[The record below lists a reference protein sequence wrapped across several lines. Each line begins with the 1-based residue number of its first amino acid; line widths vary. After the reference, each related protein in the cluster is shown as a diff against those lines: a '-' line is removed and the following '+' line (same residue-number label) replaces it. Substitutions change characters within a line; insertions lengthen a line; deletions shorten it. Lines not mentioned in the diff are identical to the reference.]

1 MKEIS
6 SLLEPLG
13 AGALTPGGL
22 GGADISRLVLAGVPL
37 FAVLQEASRYF
48 DLHHTP
54 NDTFD
59 KIDVP
64 SLDRMTAAVAAF
76 AYVAA
81 FAKEPFEKIPTDKR
95 KLPEF

>member
-13 AGALTPGGL
+13 ASELTPDGL
-22 GGADISRLVLAGVPL
+22 GGADISPLVLSGVPL
-37 FAVLQEASRYF
+37 FSVRQEASRYF

-59 KIDVP
+59 KIDIP
-64 SLDRMTAAVAAF
+64 SLDKMTAAVAAF

-81 FAKEPFEKIPTDKR
+81 STKEPFEKIPAEKR
-95 KLPEF
+95 KLPEW